1 MEYKFKEYERAID
14 APTKK
19 IEERAIVEKIMSILN
34 ENKKYSSLEDFYNA
48 NSTIDEFKKNNEM
61 ENVLK
66 HFGNKINQSEYEK
79 IINNL
84 KKLTEQKLSFDKDDI
99 NISQIDDKKYVTY
112 EGKDEKFYLNDSYT
126 DIGIDQQLSNLQK
139 ESTEFQ
145 TADTKENTEL
155 LMKEMKKNKKMDLIL
170 RYLNEINYEVLN
182 EEQQELFKFAF
193 EYQKNSTGLIRI
205 DLDEKI
211 MVDEEDNII
220 KLEKIDGKIVTSS
233 SDEKY
238 IDNNKNME
246 QNLKNNKNDE
256 SNLENNRDN
265 NSLSLKRMRKTNLF
279 SEGE

>member
-19 IEERAIVEKIMSILN
+19 LEERAIVEKIMSILN

>member
-19 IEERAIVEKIMSILN
+19 LEERAIVEKIMSILN

-211 MVDEEDNII
+211 MVDEKDNII